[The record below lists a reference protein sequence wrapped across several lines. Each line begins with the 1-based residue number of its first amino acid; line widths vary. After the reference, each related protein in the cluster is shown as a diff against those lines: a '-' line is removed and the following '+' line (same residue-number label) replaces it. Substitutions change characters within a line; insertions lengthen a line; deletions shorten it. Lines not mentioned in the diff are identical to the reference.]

1 MVIKSNIQ
9 HEMFLI
15 QHITEEYI
23 KNNNIISVKPKDF
36 FLMILPL
43 KRLNSTE
50 SWKLLVVYFSV
61 LKVKLFFLFCIKE
74 KANQS
79 K

>member
-1 MVIKSNIQ
+1 MVIKSNTQ
-9 HEMFLI
+9 NEMFLI
-15 QHITEEYI
+15 QHITEYI

-36 FLMILPL
+36 FIMILPL

-50 SWKLLVVYFSV
+50 SWKVLVVYFSI
-61 LKVKLFFLFCIKE
+61 LKVKLVFLFCIKE